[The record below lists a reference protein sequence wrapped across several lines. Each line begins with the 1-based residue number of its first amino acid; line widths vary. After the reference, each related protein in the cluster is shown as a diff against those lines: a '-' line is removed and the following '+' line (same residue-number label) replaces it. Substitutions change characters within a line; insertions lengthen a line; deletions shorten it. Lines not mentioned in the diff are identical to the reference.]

1 MPINKFL
8 YFGDFLAIPVAVT
21 VLTYSALAAG
31 GLWAAPD
38 FGVSLLIGLATW
50 TLVEYAIHRFVY
62 HHAPL
67 FSALHDSHHQAPNE
81 FIGVPSFVSS
91 GFIIVAC
98 DLPVRIFDDV
108 AASGFTSGML
118 LGYAAYMFVHHAT
131 HHFAFQPGDW
141 LYKARLRHMAHH
153 YHDNANFGVSTGF
166 WDRVFDTTG
175 ARRGRFART

>member
-1 MPINKFL
+1 MPISKFL
-8 YFGDFLAIPVAVT
+8 YFGDFLAIPAVVA

-67 FSALHDSHHQAPNE
+67 FSALHDSHHRAPNE

-91 GFIIVAC
+91 GFIIVVC
-98 DLPVRIFDDV
+98 LPVRILE
-108 AASGFTSGML
+108 AASGFTGGML
-118 LGYAAYMFVHHAT
+118 LGYAAYMFIHHAT
-131 HHFAFQPGDW
+131 HHFAIQPGDW
-141 LYKARLRHMAHH
+141 LYKARLRLMTHH

-166 WDRVFDTTG
+166 WDRVFDTTA
-175 ARRGRFART
+175 ARRSRFASCNR

>member
-1 MPINKFL
+1 MPINQFL
-8 YFGDFLAIPVAVT
+8 YFGDFFAIPVADRT
-21 VLTYSALAAG
+21 DLFRLSPG
-31 GLWAAPD
+31 GLAVPD

-62 HHAPL
+62 HHAPV

-91 GFIIVAC
+91 GFIIVVC
-98 DLPVRIFDDV
+98 YFPVRMLDDV

-131 HHFAFQPGDW
+131 HHFAIQPGDW
-141 LYKARLRHMAHH
+141 LYKARVRHMAHN
-153 YHDNANFGVSTGF
+153 YHDYDNFGVSTGF
-166 WDRVFDTTG
+166 WDRVFGTAG
-175 ARRGRFART
+175 ATRGRFART